1 MGQAWE
7 LTFMANCRCFSRGQ
21 IENRRLLLFIIAT
34 QISTEM
40 VSLLSMVAAS
50 RCWQGVVCSLVLL
63 AAIPSF
69 AVDSLGVGWRNGIAR
84 WTTAAAESRFLALDQ
99 DSIWTWDVRPNGN
112 IGPGIAGR
120 RGAVLTPGPAGG
132 VATFLP
138 DAAVL
143 YDGDETT
150 AFDPDDFARSADLL
164 RTSPLYIDLGATFRI
179 NRIRL
184 FPRLDGEHKEFFPRA
199 FSLGTS
205 DAEQGINLL
214 ERKFES
220 VFNFFPS
227 NPNRQPV
234 VEQRFPSRDV
244 RYIRLQARENR
255 RWELAELEIYSDGTL
270 PAGEFVSVPIP
281 ATRGGTRPLWGRVRY
296 DGGDIQELPVT
307 VQTRS
312 GPDREPLHY
321 FRFTGIGSDKVRI
334 GATAWTLLDSV
345 ERGPILRNP
354 TWSPWETVTDGQVRS
369 PGTVPFIQFRL
380 FLHAPGIA
388 IKRLVIEYINP
399 PIAER
404 LEAEMTP
411 TIVRAGRD
419 TTFTISLRTRIR
431 RLRTDGSL
439 LPNGDSGFQSLRIAT
454 AAQITGVEKVQ
465 IDDRDIEYS
474 ASFPPD
480 AGAEIRLRSRVLQ
493 DGTFVQIVLRA
504 IVFRDATRFDVQAID
519 RRVEDG
525 QLVTVQQSARE
536 EDVDPLSL
544 GGSLVVRVEDERGEL
559 PLLDQVHPNNRVI
572 TPNGDGAN
580 EVFALSYVLLKL
592 TQPVA
597 ATLNIYDLGGVRI
610 RHIASGS
617 VFSGLH
623 EQVWDGCGEEG
634 QRVSPGL
641 YIWRLQIEAD
651 AGGGERQGI
660 VGVAY

>member
-1 MGQAWE
+1 M
-7 LTFMANCRCFSRGQ
+7 
-21 IENRRLLLFIIAT
+21 
-34 QISTEM
+34 
-40 VSLLSMVAAS
+40 
-50 RCWQGVVCSLVLL
+50 RCWHWQIVVCSLVLHV
-63 AAIPSF
+63 AIPSY
-69 AVDSLGVGWRNGIAR
+69 AIDSLGVGWRSGIAR

-112 IGPGIAGR
+112 IGPGTTER
-120 RGAVLTPGPAGG
+120 RGAVLTPGLVGG

-150 AFDPDDFARSADLL
+150 AFDPDDFAQSTDLL
-164 RTSPLYIDLGATFRI
+164 RTSPIYIDLGATFRI

-205 DAEQGINLL
+205 DAEQDINLL

-234 VEQRFPSRDV
+234 VEHRFPSRDV

-255 RWELAELEIYSDGTL
+255 RWELAELEIYSDGPF

-321 FRFTGIGSDKVRI
+321 FRFTGIGSDKVRV

-345 ERGPILRNP
+345 ERGPIIRNP
-354 TWSPWETVTDGQVRS
+354 TWSSWETVTDGQVRS

-380 FLHAPGIA
+380 FFHVPGIA

-404 LEAEMTP
+404 LEAEVTP
-411 TIVRAGRD
+411 TVVRAGRD

-431 RLRTDGSL
+431 RLRTNGSL

-465 IDDRDIEYS
+465 IDDRDVEYT
-474 ASFPPD
+474 ASLSSD
-480 AGAEIRLRSRVLQ
+480 IGAEIRLRSRVLQ

-519 RRVEDG
+519 RRLADG

-536 EDVDPLSL
+536 EDVDLLSL
-544 GGSLVVRVEDERGEL
+544 GGSLVVRVQDERGEL
-559 PLLDQVHPNNRVI
+559 PLLDQVHSNNRII
-572 TPNGDGAN
+572 TPNGDGTN

-592 TQPVA
+592 TQPVVA
-597 ATLNIYDLGGVRI
+597 ALDIYDLSGVRI
-610 RHIASGS
+610 RHIVANS
-617 VFSGLH
+617 VLSGLQ
-623 EQVWDGCGEEG
+623 EQVWDGRGEEG
-634 QRVSPGL
+634 QRVLPGL
-641 YIWRLQIEAD
+641 YIWHLHIEAD